1 MVELASIRD
10 QLMELFTKEGWQN
23 RGRIWSKILDGIPF
37 RFKMQKKTLR
47 YEKQNPE
54 TGKWE
59 HLASGYYSGINIVD
73 GIIKGLQEPAKLFGD
88 LLNRFKPKE
97 KKEE

>member
-1 MVELASIRD
+1 MGIKDALV
-10 QLMELFTKEGWQN
+10 ELFTAKGFKK
-23 RGRIWSKILDGIPF
+23 RGNIYYQDVEDEKF

-59 HLASGYYSGINIVD
+59 HLASGYYSAINIVE
-73 GIIKGLQEPAKLFGD
+73 GIIKGLQKPSELFGGLMD
-88 LLNRFKPKE
+88 RFK
-97 KKEE
+97 KKE